1 MDSPSIPTRIA
12 IGICVLSFCAS
23 LWHVSSRTIRRMNWG
38 NKEVA
43 TQVATNQP
51 VLSEPETG
59 IEKFG
64 SGSGADKPAS
74 HPEKSPRTEAELYI
88 GHWLLH
94 TGMREAFD
102 ATIEDYQRL
111 HPETR
116 IYQLPVPIRF
126 YPAWARTQLIGG
138 TAADITGMLALNEEL
153 ISRYYLPLTPWLDK
167 PNPYNAGTSLEGV
180 AWRDTFFDGLSGMRA
195 LTATSGEISGIILQ
209 INSLRLYYN
218 REMLIEITGNDTP
231 PKDLSDLKALAA
243 KIDTYNQRSGKKII
257 PIAGCGPY
265 AGFAFDRVVPSQT
278 QRLALD
284 QSPSRN
290 LRVSTLE
297 LAALMLDGVLSYTKT
312 PELRS
317 SLELMRKISLMLTP
331 GFMQL
336 QRDEAIAAY
345 VQQRSLMLIA
355 GSWDYAALIDGVPF
369 ETRALPV
376 LGPSTSDPQ
385 FGQFTLGQV
394 AEPMGIEG
402 SMGIIRSSRN
412 PEAALDFLHYLTSQ
426 RASEKFSQISQRL
439 SAILDTPVPPNL
451 EQIKPQLNGEIPG
464 FAIDFRSFSTG
475 HSDHHFQRYIHKIV
489 GTQSDVE
496 GVATHLDK
504 ELPRYLR
511 DDITAH
517 LRHLRRDVQR
527 LDATIALH
535 YTLPSDH
542 QARANW
548 RRHSEVQHLRK
559 FDSLRYR
566 HYASTPSSADS
577 I

>member
-1 MDSPSIPTRIA
+1 MDSPSISTRIA

-23 LWHVSSRTIRRMNWG
+23 LWHVSARTIRRMSWG
-38 NKEVA
+38 GKAVA
-43 TQVATNQP
+43 AEASTYTPRLSPEPKPEASTAATAAVSANTAPAQ
-51 VLSEPETG
+51 
-59 IEKFG
+59 IEL
-64 SGSGADKPAS
+64 
-74 HPEKSPRTEAELYI
+74 HI

-111 HPETR
+111 HPEVHITQ
-116 IYQLPVPIRF
+116 IPVPIRF

-153 ISRYYLPLTPWLDK
+153 ISRYYLPLTEWLDK
-167 PNPYNAGTSLEGV
+167 PNPYNSGTSLEGV

-218 REMLIEITGNDTP
+218 RQMLIEITGSDTP
-231 PKDLSDLKALAA
+231 PRDLAELKTLAA
-243 KIDTYNQRSGKKII
+243 QIDAYNQRSGKTII

-265 AGFAFDRVVPSQT
+265 AGFAFDRIVPSQT
-278 QRLALD
+278 QRLTLNH
-284 QSPSRN
+284 SPSRN
-290 LRVSTLE
+290 LRVSPLE
-297 LAALMLDGVLSYTKT
+297 LATLILDSIFSYTQT

-317 SLELMRKISLMLTP
+317 SLELMREVSLMLTP
-331 GFMQL
+331 GFMQF

-376 LGPSTSDPQ
+376 LGPSIADPQ

-402 SMGIIRSSRN
+402 SMGIIRSSAN

-426 RASEKFSQISQRL
+426 RASERFSQISQRL
-439 SAILDTPVPPNL
+439 SAILDTPVPSNL

-464 FAIDFRSFSTG
+464 FAVDFRSFSTG
-475 HSDHHFQRYIHKIV
+475 HSDQHFQRYSHKIV
-489 GTQSDVE
+489 GPKADVA
-496 GVATHLDK
+496 GVAAHLDN

-511 DDITAH
+511 DDITA
-517 LRHLRRDVQR
+517 RCAAARCD
-527 LDATIALH
+527 DCAALH
-535 YTLPSDH
+535 AAP
-542 QARANW
+542 RAP
-548 RRHSEVQHLRK
+548 R
-559 FDSLRYR
+559 
-566 HYASTPSSADS
+566 TP
-577 I
+577 

>member
-1 MDSPSIPTRIA
+1 MDSPSISTRIA
-12 IGICVLSFCAS
+12 IGICILSFAAS
-23 LWHVSSRTIRRMNWG
+23 FWHVSTRTIRRMGWG
-38 NKEVA
+38 GESVSVESATYKPVFSAQPQQKSATSELSPEAKTDTVA
-43 TQVATNQP
+43 
-51 VLSEPETG
+51 ETASTG
-59 IEKFG
+59 TAPSPIEL
-64 SGSGADKPAS
+64 
-74 HPEKSPRTEAELYI
+74 HI

-111 HPETR
+111 HPEVR
-116 IYQLPVPIRF
+116 ITQLPVPIRF
-126 YPAWARTQLIGG
+126 YPAWSRTQLIGG

-167 PNPYNAGTSLEGV
+167 PNPYNAGTSLAGV
-180 AWRDTFFDGLSGMRA
+180 AWRDTFFDGLSGMRNM
-195 LTATSGEISGIILQ
+195 TATSGEISGIILQ

-218 REMLIEITGNDTP
+218 REMLIEITGSDTP
-231 PKDLSDLKALAA
+231 PRDLADLKALAA
-243 KIDTYNQRSGKKII
+243 KIDAYNQGSGKSII

-265 AGFAFDRVVPSQT
+265 AGFAFDRIVPSQT
-278 QRLALD
+278 QRIALD
-284 QSPSRN
+284 HSPNRN
-290 LRVSTLE
+290 LRVSPLE
-297 LAALMLDGVLSYTKT
+297 LATLILDGVFSYTKT
-312 PELRS
+312 PELHS
-317 SLELMRKISLMLTP
+317 SLELMREMSLLLTP

-345 VQQRSLMLIA
+345 IQQRSLMLIA

-376 LGPSTSDPQ
+376 LGPSTDDPQ
-385 FGQFTLGQV
+385 FGEFTLGQV

-402 SMGIIRSSRN
+402 SMGIIRSSRH
-412 PEAALDFLHYLTSQ
+412 PEVALDFLHYLTSQ
-426 RASEKFSQISQRL
+426 RVSEKFSQISQRL
-439 SAILDTPVPPNL
+439 SAILDTPVPSNL

-475 HSDHHFQRYIHKIV
+475 HSDHHFQRYIHKII
-489 GTQSDVE
+489 GHKADVS
-496 GVATHLDK
+496 GVTEHLDN

-511 DDITAH
+511 DDIDAH
-517 LRHLRRDVQR
+517 LRHLRRDIQR

-535 YTLPSDH
+535 YTLPPEH
-542 QARANW
+542 RARPNW

-566 HYASTPSSADS
+566 RYSAPVE
-577 I
+577 

>member
-1 MDSPSIPTRIA
+1 MDSPSISTRIA

-23 LWHVSSRTIRRMNWG
+23 LWHVSARTIRRMGWG
-38 NKEVA
+38 GRAVSAAESTTYKPAFSPQSQPKVA
-43 TQVATNQP
+43 TAEP
-51 VLSEPETG
+51 APETG
-59 IEKFG
+59 TATITETA
-64 SGSGADKPAS
+64 SASTAPAQIKL
-74 HPEKSPRTEAELYI
+74 HI

-111 HPETR
+111 HPEVR
-116 IYQLPVPIRF
+116 ITQIPVPIRF

-153 ISRYYLPLTPWLDK
+153 ISRYYLPLTEWLDK
-167 PNPYNAGTSLEGV
+167 PNPYNTGTSLEGV

-231 PKDLSDLKALAA
+231 PRDLAGIKTLAA
-243 KIDTYNQRSGKKII
+243 QIDAYNQRTGKSII

-265 AGFAFDRVVPSQT
+265 AGFAFDRIVPSQT
-278 QRLALD
+278 QRLALER
-284 QSPSRN
+284 SPNRN
-290 LRVSTLE
+290 LQVSTLE
-297 LAALMLDGVLSYTKT
+297 LATLILDGVFSYTKT

-317 SLELMRKISLMLTP
+317 SLELMREISLLLTP
-331 GFMQL
+331 GFMQF
-336 QRDEAIAAY
+336 QRDEAVAAY

-355 GSWDYAALIDGVPF
+355 GSWDYATLIHGVPF

-376 LGPSTSDPQ
+376 LGPSTADPQ

-402 SMGIIRSSRN
+402 SMGIIRSS
-412 PEAALDFLHYLTSQ
+412 PHPKAALDFLHYLTSQ
-426 RASEKFSQISQRL
+426 SVAERFSQISQRL
-439 SAILDTPVPPNL
+439 SAILDTRVPSNL

-464 FAIDFRSFSTG
+464 FTVDFRSFSTG
-475 HSDHHFQRYIHKIV
+475 HSAQHFQRYLHKII
-489 GTQSDVE
+489 GSQADVS
-496 GVATHLDK
+496 GVVEHLDD
-504 ELPRYLR
+504 ELPHYLR
-511 DDITAH
+511 ADITAH

-527 LDATIALH
+527 LDTTIALH
-535 YTLPSDH
+535 YTLATDH
-542 QARANW
+542 RARPNW
-548 RRHSEVQHLRK
+548 RRHGEVQHLRK
-559 FDSLRYR
+559 LDSLRYR
-566 HYASTPSSADS
+566 RYAD
-577 I
+577 

>member
-1 MDSPSIPTRIA
+1 MDSPSISTRIA

-23 LWHVSSRTIRRMNWG
+23 LWHVGTRTIRRMGWSG
-38 NKEVA
+38 KTVA
-43 TQVATNQP
+43 AESTPYRPDFSAQP
-51 VLSEPETG
+51 QRDTAPS
-59 IEKFG
+59 
-64 SGSGADKPAS
+64 KPAS
-74 HPEKSPRTEAELYI
+74 PAETASNNAPPAQIDLYI

-102 ATIEDYQRL
+102 ATIEAYQRL
-111 HPETR
+111 HPEVR
-116 IYQLPVPIRF
+116 IHQLPVPIRF

-153 ISRYYLPLTPWLDK
+153 ISRYYLPLTPWLHK

-218 REMLIEITGNDTP
+218 RDMLIEITGSDTP
-231 PKDLSDLKALAA
+231 PRDFEDLKRLATQINA
-243 KIDTYNQRSGKKII
+243 YNQRSGKSII

-278 QRLALD
+278 QRLTLER
-284 QSPSRN
+284 SPSRN
-290 LRVSTLE
+290 LRVSPLE
-297 LAALMLDGVLSYTKT
+297 LATLLLDGTFSYTKT

-317 SLELMRKISLMLTP
+317 SLELMREISLMLTP
-331 GFMQL
+331 GFTQF

-376 LGPSTSDPQ
+376 LGPSANDPQ

-402 SMGIIRSSRN
+402 SMGIIRSSPH

-464 FAIDFRSFSTG
+464 FAVDFRSFSTG

-489 GTQSDVE
+489 GAQADVA
-496 GVATHLDK
+496 GVTEHLDR
-504 ELPRYLR
+504 ELPRHLR
-511 DDITAH
+511 DDIAAH
-517 LRHLRRDVQR
+517 LRHLRRDVRR

-535 YTLPSDH
+535 YTLPPEH
-542 QARANW
+542 RARPNW

-559 FDSLRYR
+559 FDVLRYR
-566 HYASTPSSADS
+566 RYTE
-577 I
+577 

>member
-1 MDSPSIPTRIA
+1 MDSSRISTRIA

-23 LWHVSSRTIRRMNWG
+23 CWHVTARTIRRMGWRG
-38 NKEVA
+38 KAVA
-43 TQVATNQP
+43 AESTTYKPTFSAQPQPKAATSE
-51 VLSEPETG
+51 LSPETRIATPTETASTDTAPVE
-59 IEKFG
+59 IEL
-64 SGSGADKPAS
+64 
-74 HPEKSPRTEAELYI
+74 HI

-111 HPETR
+111 HPEVR
-116 IYQLPVPIRF
+116 IRQLPVPIRF
-126 YPAWARTQLIGG
+126 YPSWVRTQLIGG

-167 PNPYNAGTSLEGV
+167 PNPYNTGTSLEGV

-218 REMLIEITGNDTP
+218 REMLIEITGSDTP
-231 PKDLSDLKALAA
+231 PRDLADLKALAA
-243 KIDTYNQRSGKKII
+243 KIDSYNQRSGKSII

-265 AGFAFDRVVPSQT
+265 AGFAFDRIVPSQT
-278 QRLALD
+278 QRLTLD
-284 QSPSRN
+284 HSPSRN
-290 LRVSTLE
+290 LRVSPLE
-297 LAALMLDGVLSYTKT
+297 LATLILDGVFSYTKT

-317 SLELMRKISLMLTP
+317 SLELMREISLMLTP
-331 GFMQL
+331 GFMQF

-369 ETRALPV
+369 ETHALPV
-376 LGPSTSDPQ
+376 LGPSTADPQ

-402 SMGIIRSSRN
+402 SMGIIRSSPH

-464 FAIDFRSFSTG
+464 FAVDFRSFSTG
-475 HSDHHFQRYIHKIV
+475 HSDHHFQRYVHKIV
-489 GTQSDVE
+489 GPQADVP
-496 GVATHLDK
+496 GVAKHLDK

-511 DDITAH
+511 DDIAAH
-517 LRHLRRDVQR
+517 LRHLRRDVRR

-535 YTLPSDH
+535 YTLPPEH
-542 QARANW
+542 RARPNW
-548 RRHSEVQHLRK
+548 RRHNEVQNLRK
-559 FDSLRYR
+559 FDALRYR
-566 HYASTPSSADS
+566 HYAE
-577 I
+577 

>member
-1 MDSPSIPTRIA
+1 MDSPSISTRIA
-12 IGICVLSFCAS
+12 IGICILSFCAS
-23 LWHVSSRTIRRMNWG
+23 LWHVSARTIRRMGWG
-38 NKEVA
+38 GKAVAAEVSTYTPRLSPDPKPEA
-43 TQVATNQP
+43 STAAPVAASTHTAPAQ
-51 VLSEPETG
+51 
-59 IEKFG
+59 IEL
-64 SGSGADKPAS
+64 
-74 HPEKSPRTEAELYI
+74 HI

-111 HPETR
+111 HPEVR
-116 IYQLPVPIRF
+116 ISQLPVPIRF

-153 ISRYYLPLTPWLDK
+153 ISRYYLPLTEWLDK
-167 PNPYNAGTSLEGV
+167 PNPYNSGTSLEGV

-218 REMLIEITGNDTP
+218 RQMLIEITGSDTP
-231 PKDLSDLKALAA
+231 PRDLADLKALAA
-243 KIDTYNQRSGKKII
+243 KIDAYNQRSGKSII

-265 AGFAFDRVVPSQT
+265 AGFAFDRIVPSQT
-278 QRLALD
+278 QRLSLER
-284 QSPSRN
+284 SPSRN
-290 LRVSTLE
+290 LRISALE
-297 LAALMLDGVLSYTKT
+297 LATLILDGVFSYTET

-317 SLELMRKISLMLTP
+317 SLELMREVSLLLTP
-331 GFMQL
+331 GFMQF
-336 QRDEAIAAY
+336 QRDEAVAAY

-355 GSWDYAALIDGVPF
+355 GSWDYATLIDGVPF

-376 LGPSTSDPQ
+376 LGPSIADPQ
-385 FGQFTLGQV
+385 FGRFTLGQV

-402 SMGIIRSSRN
+402 SMGIIRSSPH

-426 RASEKFSQISQRL
+426 RAAERFSQISQRL

-464 FAIDFRSFSTG
+464 FAVDFRSFSTG
-475 HSDHHFQRYIHKIV
+475 HSDQHFRRYLHSIV
-489 GTQSDVE
+489 GPQADVS
-496 GVATHLDK
+496 GVAQHLDN

-517 LRHLRRDVQR
+517 LRHLRRDVRR
-527 LDATIALH
+527 LDTAIALH
-535 YTLPSDH
+535 YTLPPEH
-542 QARANW
+542 QARPSW

-559 FDSLRYR
+559 FDLLRYR
-566 HYASTPSSADS
+566 HYAE
-577 I
+577 